1 MFYVYLF
8 KHIYACYMYRQHQE
22 DDKEETHLILALNKC
37 SGSQGI
43 GVSDYFPSFSVSKL
57 SVKLSGNVWIRYTFW
72 INPN

>member
-1 MFYVYLF
+1 MFYVCLF

-22 DDKEETHLILALNKC
+22 DGKEENHLIPALNKY

-43 GVSDYFPSFSVSKL
+43 GMSDDLPSFSVSKL

>member
-1 MFYVYLF
+1 MFYVCLF

-22 DDKEETHLILALNKC
+22 DDKEENHLIPALNKG

-43 GVSDYFPSFSVSKL
+43 GMSDDLPSFSVSKL